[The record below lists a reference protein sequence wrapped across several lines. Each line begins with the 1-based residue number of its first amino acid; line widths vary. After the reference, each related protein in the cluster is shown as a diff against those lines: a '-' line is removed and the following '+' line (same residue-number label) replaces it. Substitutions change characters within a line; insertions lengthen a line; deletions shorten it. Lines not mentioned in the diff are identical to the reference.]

1 MPLLVLLDSSC
12 CIAQNFHA
20 KKDSLNMATTNDVSV
35 DTLHKRCIA
44 GGFVRVLLF
53 GLGSLSV
60 ALGVVGVFL
69 PLLPTTPFL
78 LLAAGCF
85 VRSSDRFYR
94 WLVSHPVLSKYI
106 LAYLDGSGIPRKA
119 KYYTLLT
126 MWLTMGVS
134 ALIVPLWQ
142 VQVLLL
148 CTAVMVSTYIW
159 RLPEPAL

>member
-1 MPLLVLLDSSC
+1 MALIKNVAVNTPNKQSISSGV
-12 CIAQNFHA
+12 I
-20 KKDSLNMATTNDVSV
+20 
-35 DTLHKRCIA
+35 
-44 GGFVRVLLF
+44 RVLLF
-53 GLGSLSV
+53 ALGSLSLV
-60 ALGVVGVFL
+60 LGVIGIFL

-78 LLAAGCF
+78 LLSAACF
-85 VRSSDRFYR
+85 LRSSDRFYS

-126 MWLTMGVS
+126 MWLTMSVS

-148 CTAVMVSTYIW
+148 CTAVLVSSYIW
-159 RLPEPAL
+159 RLPEPGL

>member
-1 MPLLVLLDSSC
+1 
-12 CIAQNFHA
+12 
-20 KKDSLNMATTNDVSV
+20 MATTNDVSI
-35 DTLHKRCIA
+35 DTLNKRSIT

-60 ALGVVGVFL
+60 ALGVVGIFL

-85 VRSSDRFYR
+85 VRSSDRFYS

-159 RLPEPAL
+159 RLPEPEL

>member
-1 MPLLVLLDSSC
+1 
-12 CIAQNFHA
+12 
-20 KKDSLNMATTNDVSV
+20 MATTNDVSV

-60 ALGVVGVFL
+60 ALGVVGIFL

-85 VRSSDRFYR
+85 VRSSDRFYS

>member
-1 MPLLVLLDSSC
+1 
-12 CIAQNFHA
+12 
-20 KKDSLNMATTNDVSV
+20 MATTNDVSI
-35 DTLHKRCIA
+35 DTLSKRSIA
-44 GGFVRVLLF
+44 SGFVRVLLF

-60 ALGVVGVFL
+60 ALGVVGIFL

-85 VRSSDRFYR
+85 VRSSDRFYS

-159 RLPEPAL
+159 RLPEPEL

>member
-1 MPLLVLLDSSC
+1 
-12 CIAQNFHA
+12 
-20 KKDSLNMATTNDVSV
+20 MATTNDVSV
-35 DTLHKRCIA
+35 NTLGKPSIA
-44 GGFVRVLLF
+44 SGFVRVLLF
-53 GLGSLSV
+53 GLGSLSLV
-60 ALGVVGVFL
+60 LGVVGIFL

-85 VRSSDRFYR
+85 VRSSDRFYG
-94 WLVSHPVLSKYI
+94 WLISHPVLSKYI

>member
-1 MPLLVLLDSSC
+1 MALTKDIPTNTSSKRSISRGLLRM
-12 CIAQNFHA
+12 F
-20 KKDSLNMATTNDVSV
+20 
-35 DTLHKRCIA
+35 
-44 GGFVRVLLF
+44 LF
-53 GLGSLSV
+53 ALGSLSV
-60 ALGVVGVFL
+60 VLGVIGIFL

-85 VRSSDRFYR
+85 LRSSERFYS

-126 MWLTMGVS
+126 MWLTMGIS
-134 ALIVPLWQ
+134 AFIVPLWQ
-142 VQVLLL
+142 VQLLLL

-159 RLPEPAL
+159 RLPEPKL